1 MEQALKSHGKEV
13 IAVSEKEKEQPKP
26 EPEEKKPE
34 KPFVDLD
41 AIEEKDEALD
51 DYNK

>member
-1 MEQALKSHGKEV
+1 MFDD
-13 IAVSEKEKEQPKP
+13 
-26 EPEEKKPE
+26 PEEEKE

-41 AIEEKDEALD
+41 AIEEDDEKKD

>member
-1 MEQALKSHGKEV
+1 MSFD
-13 IAVSEKEKEQPKP
+13 EKEKEQPKP
-26 EPEEKKPE
+26 EPEPEKKPE

-41 AIEEKDEALD
+41 AIEEDDEFLD